1 MRAVLRIKAL
11 REQVGLTTTQLADR
25 LNVERTTVYKWESG
39 ENRPTADGLLRLAE
53 FFHCTIDELYDRDA
67 SRRGSA

>member
-11 REQVGLTTTQLADR
+11 REQVGLTT
-25 LNVERTTVYKWESG
+25 
-39 ENRPTADGLLRLAE
+39 TADGLLRLAE